1 MNGVVQIVALRSSA
15 LLKPVFDPRVE
26 LLQRLLRTY
35 RFAIW
40 CRLYLWNL
48 NPNKAGLFE
57 GDMTF

>member
-1 MNGVVQIVALRSSA
+1 MHTGVVNSVVQIVALRSSA

-40 CRLYLWNL
+40 YRLYL
-48 NPNKAGLFE
+48 
-57 GDMTF
+57 